1 MASILPMIGLGAN
14 IVGTGLS
21 VGGELKA
28 GNDALA
34 TAQFNANKATQEAA
48 MQEQQQRYSDQRIIS
63 QAKATVG
70 SSGVEMSGSPLDV
83 LAESARQAELNALN
97 IRRAG
102 ALEAQGQLIAGKN
115 AQTAS
120 RYGAAGTLLTQ
131 GYKITNQAIDLNRK
145 RKPGA
150 WNNNGTLPLT
160 PNAATP
166 LYVPPNA

>member
-1 MASILPMIGLGAN
+1 
-14 IVGTGLS
+14 
-21 VGGELKA
+21 
-28 GNDALA
+28 
-34 TAQFNANKATQEAA
+34 
-48 MQEQQQRYSDQRIIS
+48 S
-63 QAKATVG
+63 QARATVG

-120 RYGAAGTLLTQ
+120 RYNAAGTLLTQ